1 MQLLHP
7 VPLIQCER
15 YLRALNYFGLLE
27 NTLPKK
33 LVYTRV
39 ISPRRASHTVL
50 NDVGGKINMI
60 FSAI

>member
-33 LVYTRV
+33 LVYLDPSDPV
-39 ISPRRASHTVL
+39 SYQLGS
-50 NDVGGKINMI
+50 
-60 FSAI
+60 